1 MPIAAVCCGLAMDR
15 MHGLRLQETF
25 GAVADY
31 VAKSGRGLAR
41 PSWGP
46 GAELGR
52 AHVKSGR
59 GDRYTPF
66 DLLREVLVT
75 GELSGPGQRFRQY
88 DLTLSWRAG
97 WRPMRSCWARSSWRI
112 GGQDVGPT
120 MNLRR

>member
-15 MHGLRLQETF
+15 MHGLRLQGTF

-31 VAKSGRGLAR
+31 VAKWGRGLAR

-88 DLTLSWRAG
+88 DAGMLPASRA
-97 WRPMRSCWARSSWRI
+97 RVSF
-112 GGQDVGPT
+112 VGP
-120 MNLRR
+120 LGCGCACCPVRPI